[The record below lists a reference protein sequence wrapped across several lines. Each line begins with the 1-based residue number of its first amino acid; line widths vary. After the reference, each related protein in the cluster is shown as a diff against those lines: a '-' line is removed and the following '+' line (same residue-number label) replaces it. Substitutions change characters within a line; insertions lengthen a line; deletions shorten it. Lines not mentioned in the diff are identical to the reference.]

1 MGYLVMKTCKFDLAM
16 LLLMFTTLG
25 IWFLTNHY
33 SYIYG
38 FLIYC
43 AIFIYLIIKHRPISD
58 FFIVILFSVMS
69 LKGNSGV
76 FEMEYVLI
84 TILFAY
90 TVYNIFKQKKIV
102 VGKMLL
108 PLICFLLYSGLSIIW
123 TPVLKDG
130 YLGFIGM
137 LEGYLVYFI
146 LTNGFFKIEKKQLN
160 KISKLATYV
169 MLTLSVQI
177 FSVYFT
183 RGFERVLNYKR
194 LVNLGWGYSNFIA
207 VIFVLLIPL
216 ALYKYI
222 DKKHYYFIYF
232 IFDIFNIFALVLTQ
246 SRGAYVGV
254 IVSLVIFSCFYL
266 RKTMLLKYGSIM
278 IIPTSLFII
287 FFNDKFLRLFN
298 VFKDRFITKDVVDDS
313 GRFELFKL
321 ALNTFFDKFLFGNG
335 LNSGKYMISNNLDNW
350 VAHYHNFILQI
361 ASALGIIGLI
371 LFGFIVLRW
380 IKILFKPKDAFLTC
394 SAISIIGGLT
404 HQLLDVS
411 FDLFYF
417 GVYFY
422 GIIAIAEIYRHYNVD
437 EKLKFIA
444 INKLIKNSDNIN
456 NNK

>member
-1 MGYLVMKTCKFDLAM
+1 
-16 LLLMFTTLG
+16 
-25 IWFLTNHY
+25 
-33 SYIYG
+33 
-38 FLIYC
+38 
-43 AIFIYLIIKHRPISD
+43 
-58 FFIVILFSVMS
+58 
-69 LKGNSGV
+69 
-76 FEMEYVLI
+76 
-84 TILFAY
+84 
-90 TVYNIFKQKKIV
+90 
-102 VGKMLL
+102 
-108 PLICFLLYSGLSIIW
+108 
-123 TPVLKDG
+123 
-130 YLGFIGM
+130 
-137 LEGYLVYFI
+137 
-146 LTNGFFKIEKKQLN
+146 
-160 KISKLATYV
+160 
-169 MLTLSVQI
+169 
-177 FSVYFT
+177 
-183 RGFERVLNYKR
+183 
-194 LVNLGWGYSNFIA
+194 
-207 VIFVLLIPL
+207 
-216 ALYKYI
+216 
-222 DKKHYYFIYF
+222 
-232 IFDIFNIFALVLTQ
+232 
-246 SRGAYVGV
+246 
-254 IVSLVIFSCFYL
+254 
-266 RKTMLLKYGSIM
+266 
-278 IIPTSLFII
+278 
-287 FFNDKFLRLFN
+287 